1 MRFAPLLFAVSLF
14 ASAGGSPTVIDP
26 AGNVW
31 QTGQT
36 NVLQTTPT
44 AFQKTATAQVCA
56 TQTIS
61 PFQPS
66 TTIDCQHAYLTKQDP
81 SGNIL
86 YATYLGGS
94 SQDGGIALTTDA
106 QGNVYL
112 AGYTYSA
119 DFPVTPGVVQSKN
132 AGPPG
137 PATFVDLGAP
147 FGPTNVVP
155 GGDVFVAKFA
165 SDGTL
170 LFSTF
175 LGGSGEDF
183 PTLIAVDPAGSIY
196 VAGITLS
203 TDFPVTANALTGQGT
218 SNFFARLNATGTAL
232 TYSTY
237 FLSSILAFDVDKQG
251 RAYLTGNYAQAPN
264 TPTGQPYVTILDTV
278 AGAVV
283 ASSLLPDLKAN
294 LAGAGVA
301 IALNA
306 AQNLELAVSPAP
318 PPYNFLRE
326 LPPERVP
333 GDSFLFE
340 LATGA
345 GAILAET
352 DVSPSQFD
360 SILADTSGNVYAF
373 GHGTGAMPTSPIQL
387 LASPCTPTG
396 GSFAIESNAA
406 GNVVAASYF
415 RQGNDT
421 AVSLTA
427 PGHVL
432 LYRTTSSTT
441 VPMDLSAQP
450 TALFGC
456 AANLAT
462 GLLGTGLAPGEIF
475 MLTGTGIGPAQG
487 IGAAP
492 NAAGQYPTSL
502 GGVQVLFGATPAPLL
517 YVSAN
522 EIHGVAPFGFFFAAV
537 QVQYDS
543 ANPPPLDL
551 GAVDVNPGIFSING
565 QGAIINQDGTV
576 NTPANPAP
584 LGSIVSVYCTGT
596 GHLENPVTDGSLAPI
611 PPPYNTTEFAS
622 PLLTFAGVAG
632 TTLWSGAAPGLIE
645 GVTQINVQ
653 LPASLPA
660 GTTMSAVPVILSA
673 PPNIFSPP
681 VNISVKQ

>member
-1 MRFAPLLFAVSLF
+1 MRFALLLFAVPLF
-14 ASAGGSPTVIDP
+14 GAAGGGTTVIDA

-44 AFQKTATAQVCA
+44 AFQKTATSLACA

-81 SGNIL
+81 SGNVL

-147 FGPTNVVP
+147 FGSTNVVP

-175 LGGSGEDF
+175 LGGTSEDF
-183 PTLIAVDPAGSIY
+183 PTLIGVDPAGSIY
-196 VAGITLS
+196 VAGLTLS

-251 RAYLTGNYAQAPN
+251 RAYLTGDYAQAPN
-264 TPTGQPYVTILDTV
+264 MPTGQPYVTILDTV

-283 ASSLLPDLKAN
+283 DSSFLPNLKAN

-301 IALNA
+301 IAVNA

-318 PPYNFLRE
+318 PPYNFLRS
-326 LPPERVP
+326 LPPEREP
-333 GDSFLFE
+333 GDSYLFE
-340 LATGA
+340 LRADA

-352 DVSPSQFD
+352 DIGQSQFD
-360 SILADTSGNVYAF
+360 SILFDSSGNVYAF
-373 GHGTGAMPTSPIQL
+373 GHGTGAMPTAPIQL
-387 LASPCTPTG
+387 LASPCTPTS
-396 GSFAIESNAA
+396 GSFVIESNAA
-406 GNVVAASYF
+406 GSVVAATYF
-415 RQGNDT
+415 RQGDDT
-421 AVSLTA
+421 AVSITA
-427 PGHVL
+427 PSHVL
-432 LYRTTSSTT
+432 LYRTATSTT

-462 GLLGTGLAPGEIF
+462 GLVGAGLAPGEIF

-537 QVQYDS
+537 QVAYGS
-543 ANPPPLDL
+543 SNSPPLDL
-551 GAVDVNPGIFSING
+551 GAVEVNPGIFSING

-596 GHLENPVTDGSLAPI
+596 GHLENPVSDGSLAPI
-611 PPPYNTTEFAS
+611 PPPFDVTEFAS

-653 LPASLPA
+653 LPASLPP
-660 GTTMSAVPVILSA
+660 GTALSAVPVILSA
-673 PPNIFSPP
+673 PDIFSPP
-681 VNISVKQ
+681 VNIGVKQ